1 MGYYEDLYNNI
12 SNPLDDDALL
22 DYIIDCY
29 SDNKS
34 IYNSITRYHLSQ
46 KKYHNGEYYPAK
58 KDAYWVKL
66 FNIWKNSVLSLN
78 RNQINYATTNNPGF
92 YGDLGKLINYL
103 RNMPEVKT
111 ADEFWALANDDN
123 NLISRYG
130 FQTLGE
136 YSSWHHIDSSELSFH
151 THRRPP
157 IEHRLYL
164 NSESVDTF
172 DIATLF
178 TDKCMARGIP
188 FYYKFDDFA
197 NRDDSLVIYSSSK
210 YLKYY
215 IEILREIKK
224 ENPELC
230 SRLCDPPSM
239 SGKIDGWIGYG
250 SEPERGSNGN
260 LRSFNEVRANAI
272 KRALEKTTNEWI
284 FRNVNKKVRQGN
296 REVTIGEIIESRIV
310 NSLYNVYYNRF
321 NDYKSRGNA
330 SAFYE
335 LYGLVEQD
343 FTSGNFRNLLYY
355 NVHQNFNSI
364 INRGV
369 QNSISCPP
377 ITIHTRENKI
387 IHIYYSN
394 YEAQFKKMGSE
405 IRRNDPSYKRSL
417 KKNIETEFQREGI
430 DIKKSCFDIDKFE
443 SLLKDDQEV
452 ELARQ
457 TSLQEEQRKLQE
469 ERQRAE
475 ERARLE
481 RQKRAEEQRRMQEER
496 QRAEERA
503 RLERQRRAEEQRR
516 LQEERER
523 LLREQRAKQEA
534 KRKREAASSNGIDFN
549 RLCSML
555 DNRVLNKRM
564 VLPNGSIISGKEYLR
579 NYVFPHIPENGKFIL
594 KSGAEMS
601 YLQFIDGFVMFI
613 GQAEYSGDMAK
624 LMEDNVVAN
633 KGTIVINGRRIK
645 ASEIVN
651 YCNPDILAKNVRFP
665 NGKAGKFKDYVSTY
679 FSKYIPENGRFI
691 LENGSEISATQY
703 IEEYVY
709 RMGQSKYSG
718 NASNLLFNT
727 TRANKGVL
735 LDRREKSKDEL
746 SQMLSNTTTN
756 NNSNSR
762 GGRRNG

>member
-29 SDNKS
+29 SDNRS
-34 IYNSITRYHLSQ
+34 IYNSITKYHLSQ

-66 FNIWKNSVLSLN
+66 FNIWKNSVLSLSNNN
-78 RNQINYATTNNPGF
+78 RVHNGE
-92 YGDLGKLINYL
+92 LGELINYL

-111 ADEFWALANDDN
+111 ADEFWALANDEN

-136 YSSWHHIDSSELSFH
+136 YSSWYHIDSSELSFH
-151 THRRPP
+151 THSRPP

-164 NSESVDTF
+164 NSESIDTF

-178 TDKCMARGIP
+178 TDKCMQRGIP
-188 FYYKFDDFA
+188 FYYKFDDYA
-197 NRDDSLVIYSSSK
+197 DRDDSLVIYSSSQ

-215 IEILREIKK
+215 IEILRELKR
-224 ENPELC
+224 ENPDLF

-284 FRNVNKKVRQGN
+284 FRNINKKVRQGN
-296 REVTIGEIIESRIV
+296 RETTIGEIIESRIV
-310 NSLYNVYYNRF
+310 NSLYNVYYDRF
-321 NDYKSRGNA
+321 NNYKNRGNA

-335 LYGLVEQD
+335 LYGLVEGD
-343 FTSGNFRNLLYY
+343 FTSGNFKNLLYY
-355 NVHQNFNSI
+355 NIHQNFNSI

-417 KKNIETEFQREGI
+417 KKNIEVEFQREGI

-457 TSLQEEQRKLQE
+457 TRLQEEQRKL
-469 ERQRAE
+469 
-475 ERARLE
+475 
-481 RQKRAEEQRRMQEER
+481 QEER

-534 KRKREAASSNGIDFN
+534 KRKREAASSSGIDFN

-564 VLPNGSIISGKEYLR
+564 VLPNGSVISGKEYLR

-633 KGTIVINGRRIK
+633 KGSIVINGRRIK

-651 YCNPDILAKNVRFP
+651 YCNPDILAKSVRFP

-727 TRANKGVL
+727 TRANKGIL
-735 LDRREKSKDEL
+735 LDRREKSRDEL
-746 SQMLSNTTTN
+746 SQMLSNTTN

>member
-12 SNPLDDDALL
+12 SNPLDDDAFL

-29 SDNKS
+29 SDNRS
-34 IYNSITRYHLSQ
+34 IYNSITKYHLSQ

-66 FNIWKNSVLSLN
+66 FNIWKNSVLSLSNNN
-78 RNQINYATTNNPGF
+78 RVHNGE
-92 YGDLGKLINYL
+92 LGELINYL

-111 ADEFWALANDDN
+111 ADEFWALANDEN

-136 YSSWHHIDSSELSFH
+136 YSSWYHIDSSELSFH
-151 THRRPP
+151 THSRPP

-164 NSESVDTF
+164 NSESIDTF

-178 TDKCMARGIP
+178 TDKCMQRGIP
-188 FYYKFDDFA
+188 FYYKFDDYA
-197 NRDDSLVIYSSSK
+197 DRDDSLVIYSSSQ

-215 IEILREIKK
+215 IEILRELKR
-224 ENPELC
+224 ENPDLF

-250 SEPERGSNGN
+250 SEPERASNGN

-284 FRNVNKKVRQGN
+284 FRNINKKVRQGN
-296 REVTIGEIIESRIV
+296 RETTIGEIIESRIV
-310 NSLYNVYYNRF
+310 NSLYNVYYDRF
-321 NDYKSRGNA
+321 NNYKNRGNA

-335 LYGLVEQD
+335 LYGLVEDD

-355 NVHQNFNSI
+355 YIHQNFNSI

-417 KKNIETEFQREGI
+417 KKNIEAEFQREGI

-457 TSLQEEQRKLQE
+457 TRLQEEQRKLQE
-469 ERQRAE
+469 ERQ
-475 ERARLE
+475 
-481 RQKRAEEQRRMQEER
+481 K
-496 QRAEERA
+496 AEERA

-534 KRKREAASSNGIDFN
+534 KRKREAASSSGIDFN

-564 VLPNGSIISGKEYLR
+564 VLPNGSVISGKDYLR

-633 KGTIVINGRRIK
+633 KGSIVINGRRIK

-651 YCNPDILAKNVRFP
+651 YCNPDILAKSVRFP

-735 LDRREKSKDEL
+735 LDRREKSRDEL
-746 SQMLSNTTTN
+746 SQMLSNTTN

>member
-12 SNPLDDDALL
+12 SNPLDNDDFL

-34 IYNSITRYHLSQ
+34 IYNSITKYHLSQ

-66 FNIWKNSVLSLN
+66 FNIWKANVLVVSDN
-78 RNQINYATTNNPGF
+78 ITSSPTYNPKH
-92 YGDLGKLINYL
+92 YHSEVALANYL
-103 RNMPEVKT
+103 RSLPEIRT
-111 ADEFWALANDDN
+111 ADEFWALANDEN
-123 NLISRYG
+123 NLIGKYG
-130 FQTLGE
+130 FQTIGQ
-136 YSSWHHIDSSELSFH
+136 YTPWYHIDSAKLCFDR
-151 THRRPP
+151 HRRPP

-178 TDKCMARGIP
+178 TDKCMERGIP
-188 FYYKFDDFA
+188 FYYKFDDYA
-197 NRDDSLVIYSSSK
+197 DRDDSLVIYSSSQ

-215 IEILREIKK
+215 IEILRDLKR
-224 ENPELC
+224 ENPDLF

-296 REVTIGEIIESRIV
+296 REVTIGEILEARIV
-310 NSLYNVYYNRF
+310 NYVYSFYVEQYNNYKNRGKT
-321 NDYKSRGNA
+321 DS
-330 SAFYE
+330 FYE
-335 LYGLVEQD
+335 SYGLVEDD

-355 NVHQNFNSI
+355 NIHQNFNSI
-364 INRGV
+364 INNISR
-369 QNSISCPP
+369 NSSSNPP
-377 ITIHTRENKI
+377 IKVSTRGDKRI
-387 IHIYYSN
+387 LVYYSSLD
-394 YEAQFKKMGSE
+394 AQFKKMGSE

-417 KKNIETEFQREGI
+417 KKNIEAEFQREGI

-457 TSLQEEQRKLQE
+457 TRLQE

-481 RQKRAEEQRRMQEER
+481 RQK
-496 QRAEERA
+496 
-503 RLERQRRAEEQRR
+503 RAEEQRR

-534 KRKREAASSNGIDFN
+534 KRKREAASSSGIDFN
-549 RLCSML
+549 KLCSML
-555 DNRVLNKRM
+555 NNRVLNKRM
-564 VLPNGSIISGKEYLR
+564 ILPNGSVISGKEYLR

-633 KGTIVINGRRIK
+633 KGSIVINGRRIK

-651 YCNPDILAKNVRFP
+651 YCNPDILAKSVRFP

-727 TRANKGVL
+727 TRANRGVL
-735 LDRREKSKDEL
+735 LDRREKSRDEL
-746 SQMLSNTTTN
+746 SQMLSNTTN

>member
-1 MGYYEDLYNNI
+1 MGYYEYLYNNI
-12 SNPLDDDALL
+12 SNPLDNDAFL

-29 SDNKS
+29 SNNDG
-34 IYNSITRYHLSQ
+34 IYNSVTKFNLSQ
-46 KKYHNGEYYPAK
+46 KQYHRGEYYPDK
-58 KDAYWVKL
+58 RDAYWVKM
-66 FNIWKNSVLSLN
+66 FNIWKANVLAVSDS
-78 RNQINYATTNNPGF
+78 ITSSTTYNPKH
-92 YGDLGKLINYL
+92 YYSEVDLANYL
-103 RNMPEVKT
+103 RSLPEIRT
-111 ADEFWALANDDN
+111 ADEFWALANDEN
-123 NLISRYG
+123 NLISKYG
-130 FQTLGE
+130 FQTLGQ
-136 YSSWHHIDSSELSFH
+136 YTPWHHIDSAKVCFDRH
-151 THRRPP
+151 QRPH
-157 IEHRLYL
+157 IEHRLYI
-164 NSESVDTF
+164 NSESTDTF
-172 DIATLF
+172 DIASLF

-188 FYYKFDDFA
+188 FYYKFDDYA
-197 NRDDSLVIYSSSK
+197 NRDDSFVIYSSSK

-239 SGKIDGWIGYG
+239 TGKIDGWIGYG
-250 SEPERGSNGN
+250 SEPERGSNGD
-260 LRSFNEVRANAI
+260 LRSFNEVRSKAI
-272 KRALEKTTNEWI
+272 DRALEKTTNEWI
-284 FRNVNKKVRQGN
+284 FRNVNKRVRQGN
-296 REVTIGEIIESRIV
+296 RETTIGEIIESRIV
-310 NSLYNVYYNRF
+310 NSLYNVYYKRL

-335 LYGLVEQD
+335 LYGLVEDD

-355 NVHQNFNSI
+355 NIHQNFNSI

-369 QNSISCPP
+369 QNSSSSPT

-417 KKNIETEFQREGI
+417 KKNIEAEFQREGI
-430 DIKKSCFDIDKFE
+430 DIKKSCFDVDKFE
-443 SLLKDDQEV
+443 FLLRDDQEV

-457 TSLQEEQRKLQE
+457 TSLQEEQRRIEEQRRLEREKQRREEEQRRLQE
-469 ERQRAE
+469 ERQKA
-475 ERARLE
+475 
-481 RQKRAEEQRRMQEER
+481 
-496 QRAEERA
+496 
-503 RLERQRRAEEQRR
+503 LERQRRAEEQRR

-534 KRKREAASSNGIDFN
+534 KRKREAASSSGIDFN
-549 RLCSML
+549 KLCSML

-564 VLPNGSIISGKEYLR
+564 ILPNGSVISGKEYLR

-613 GQAEYSGDMAK
+613 GQAEYSGDLAK

-633 KGTIVINGRRIK
+633 KGTIVINDRRIK

-651 YCNPDILAKNVRFP
+651 YCNPDILNKNVRFP
-665 NGKAGKFKDYVSTY
+665 NGKVGKFRDYISTY
-679 FSKYIPENGRFI
+679 FSKYIPTNGKFI
-691 LENGSEISATQY
+691 LENGKVISAIQY
-703 IEEYVY
+703 IDEYVAGVGQTKY
-709 RMGQSKYSG
+709 RG
-718 NASNLLFNT
+718 NASELLFDT
-727 TRANKGVL
+727 TKANRGVL
-735 LDRREKSKDEL
+735 LDRRVKQSNEL
-746 SQMLSNTTTN
+746 SQMLSDTNTITNTN
-756 NNSNSR
+756 NR

>member
-29 SDNKS
+29 SDNRS
-34 IYNSITRYHLSQ
+34 IYNSITKYHLSQ

-66 FNIWKNSVLSLN
+66 FNIWKNSVLSLSNNN
-78 RNQINYATTNNPGF
+78 RVHNGE
-92 YGDLGKLINYL
+92 LGELINYL

-111 ADEFWALANDDN
+111 ADEFWALANDEN

-136 YSSWHHIDSSELSFH
+136 YSSWYHIDSSELSFH
-151 THRRPP
+151 THSRPP

-164 NSESVDTF
+164 NSESIDTF

-178 TDKCMARGIP
+178 TDKCMQRGIP

-197 NRDDSLVIYSSSK
+197 DRDDSLVIYSSSQ

-215 IEILREIKK
+215 IEILRELKR
-224 ENPELC
+224 ENPDLF

-250 SEPERGSNGN
+250 SEPERASNGN

-284 FRNVNKKVRQGN
+284 FRNINKKVRQGN
-296 REVTIGEIIESRIV
+296 RETTIGEIIESRIV
-310 NSLYNVYYNRF
+310 NSLYNVYYDRF
-321 NDYKSRGNA
+321 NNYKNRGNA

-335 LYGLVEQD
+335 LYGLVEDD

-355 NVHQNFNSI
+355 YIHQNFNSI

-405 IRRNDPSYKRSL
+405 IKRNDPSYKRSL
-417 KKNIETEFQREGI
+417 KKNIEVEFQREGI

-457 TSLQEEQRKLQE
+457 TRLQEEQR
-469 ERQRAE
+469 RI
-475 ERARLE
+475 
-481 RQKRAEEQRRMQEER
+481 EEQRRLEREKQRREEEQRRLKEER
-496 QRAEERA
+496 QKA
-503 RLERQRRAEEQRR
+503 LERQRRAEEQRR

-534 KRKREAASSNGIDFN
+534 KRKREAASSSGIDFN

-564 VLPNGSIISGKEYLR
+564 VLPNGSVISGKEYLR

-633 KGTIVINGRRIK
+633 KGSIVINGRRIK

-651 YCNPDILAKNVRFP
+651 YCNPDILAKSVRFP

-727 TRANKGVL
+727 TRANKGIL
-735 LDRREKSKDEL
+735 LDRREKSRDEL
-746 SQMLSNTTTN
+746 SQMLSNTTN

>member
-12 SNPLDDDALL
+12 SNPLDDDAFL

-29 SDNKS
+29 SDNRS
-34 IYNSITRYHLSQ
+34 IYNSITKYHLSQ

-66 FNIWKNSVLSLN
+66 FNIWKNSVLSLSNNN
-78 RNQINYATTNNPGF
+78 RVHNGE
-92 YGDLGKLINYL
+92 LGELINYL

-111 ADEFWALANDDN
+111 ADEFWALANDEN

-136 YSSWHHIDSSELSFH
+136 YSSWYHIDSSELSFH
-151 THRRPP
+151 THSRPP

-164 NSESVDTF
+164 NSESIDTF

-178 TDKCMARGIP
+178 TDKCMQRGIP

-197 NRDDSLVIYSSSK
+197 DRDDSLVIYSSSK

-215 IEILREIKK
+215 IEILRELKR
-224 ENPELC
+224 ENPDLF

-250 SEPERGSNGN
+250 SEPERASNGN

-284 FRNVNKKVRQGN
+284 FRNINKKVRQGN
-296 REVTIGEIIESRIV
+296 RETTIGEIIESRIV
-310 NSLYNVYYNRF
+310 NSLYNVYYDRF
-321 NDYKSRGNA
+321 NNYKNRGNA
-330 SAFYE
+330 SAYYE
-335 LYGLVEQD
+335 LYGLVEDD

-355 NVHQNFNSI
+355 NIHQNFNSI

-417 KKNIETEFQREGI
+417 KKNIEAEFQREGI

-457 TSLQEEQRKLQE
+457 TRLQEEQRKLQE

-481 RQKRAEEQRRMQEER
+481 RQK
-496 QRAEERA
+496 
-503 RLERQRRAEEQRR
+503 RAEEQRR

-534 KRKREAASSNGIDFN
+534 KRKREAASSSGIDFN

-564 VLPNGSIISGKEYLR
+564 VLPNGSVISGKEYLR

-633 KGTIVINGRRIK
+633 KGSIVINGRRIK

-651 YCNPDILAKNVRFP
+651 YCNPDILAKSVRFP

-727 TRANKGVL
+727 TRANKGIL
-735 LDRREKSKDEL
+735 LDRREKSRDEL
-746 SQMLSNTTTN
+746 SQMLSNTTN

>member
-1 MGYYEDLYNNI
+1 MGYYGNLYNSI
-12 SNPLDDDALL
+12 SNPLDNDAFL

-29 SDNKS
+29 SNNKS

-58 KDAYWVKL
+58 KDAYWVKM

-78 RNQINYATTNNPGF
+78 RNQINYATTNNPGY

-136 YSSWHHIDSSELSFH
+136 FSSWHHIDSSELSFH

-239 SGKIDGWIGYG
+239 TGKIDGWIGYG
-250 SEPERGSNGN
+250 SEPERGSNGD
-260 LRSFNEVRANAI
+260 LRSFNEVRSKAI
-272 KRALEKTTNEWI
+272 DRALEKTTNEWI
-284 FRNVNKKVRQGN
+284 FRNVNKRVRQGN
-296 REVTIGEIIESRIV
+296 RETTIGEIIESRIV
-310 NSLYNVYYNRF
+310 NSLYNVYYKRL

-335 LYGLVEQD
+335 LYGLVEDD

-355 NVHQNFNSI
+355 NIHQNFNSI

-369 QNSISCPP
+369 QNSSSSPT

-417 KKNIETEFQREGI
+417 KKNIEAEFQREGI
-430 DIKKSCFDIDKFE
+430 DIKKSCFDVDKFE
-443 SLLKDDQEV
+443 FLLRDDQEV

-457 TSLQEEQRKLQE
+457 TSLQEEQRRIEEQRRLEREKQRREEEQRRLQE
-469 ERQRAE
+469 ERQKA
-475 ERARLE
+475 
-481 RQKRAEEQRRMQEER
+481 
-496 QRAEERA
+496 
-503 RLERQRRAEEQRR
+503 LERQRRAEEQRR

-534 KRKREAASSNGIDFN
+534 KRKREAASSSGIDFN
-549 RLCSML
+549 KLCSML

-564 VLPNGSIISGKEYLR
+564 ILPNGSVISGKEYLR

-613 GQAEYSGDMAK
+613 GQTEYHGDFAK
-624 LMEDNVVAN
+624 MMEDNVVAN
-633 KGTIVINGRRIK
+633 NGTININGNKIK
-645 ASEIVN
+645 ATEIVN
-651 YCNPDILAKNVRFP
+651 YCNPDILNKNVRFP
-665 NGKAGKFKDYVSTY
+665 NGKVGKFRDYVTTY
-679 FSKYIPENGRFI
+679 FSKYIPTNGKFI
-691 LENGSEISATQY
+691 LKNGKVISAIQY
-703 IEEYVY
+703 IDEYVAGVGQTKY
-709 RMGQSKYSG
+709 RG
-718 NASNLLFNT
+718 NASGLLFDT
-727 TRANKGVL
+727 TRANRGVL
-735 LDRREKSKDEL
+735 LDRRVKQSNEL
-746 SQMLSNTTTN
+746 SQMLSDTNTVTNTN
-756 NNSNSR
+756 NR

>member
-1 MGYYEDLYNNI
+1 MGYYGNLYNSI
-12 SNPLDDDALL
+12 SNPLDNDAFL

-29 SDNKS
+29 SNNKS

-58 KDAYWVKL
+58 KDAYWVKM

-78 RNQINYATTNNPGF
+78 RNQINYATTNNPGY

-136 YSSWHHIDSSELSFH
+136 FSSWHHIDSSELSFH

-172 DIATLF
+172 DIASLF
-178 TDKCMARGIP
+178 TDKCMERGIP
-188 FYYKFDDFA
+188 FYYKFDDYA

-215 IEILREIKK
+215 VEILRELKK
-224 ENPELC
+224 ENPDLF

-239 SGKIDGWIGYG
+239 TGKIDGWIGYG
-250 SEPERGSNGN
+250 SEPERGSNGD

-272 KRALEKTTNEWI
+272 NRALEKTTNEWI
-284 FRNVNKKVRQGN
+284 FRNVNKRVRQGN
-296 REVTIGEIIESRIV
+296 RETTIGEIIESRIV
-310 NSLYNVYYNRF
+310 NYLYNVYYNRF
-321 NDYKSRGNA
+321 NDYKSRGNV

-335 LYGLVEQD
+335 LHGLVEDD
-343 FTSGNFRNLLYY
+343 FTSGNFRNLLQY
-355 NVHQNFNSI
+355 NIHQNFNSI

-369 QNSISCPP
+369 QNSSSSPT

-417 KKNIETEFQREGI
+417 KKNIEAEFQREGI
-430 DIKKSCFDIDKFE
+430 DIKKSCFDVDKFE
-443 SLLKDDQEV
+443 FLLRDDQEV

-457 TSLQEEQRKLQE
+457 TSLQEEQRRIEEQRRLEREKQRREEEQRRLQE
-469 ERQRAE
+469 ERQKA
-475 ERARLE
+475 
-481 RQKRAEEQRRMQEER
+481 
-496 QRAEERA
+496 
-503 RLERQRRAEEQRR
+503 LERQRRAEEQRR

-534 KRKREAASSNGIDFN
+534 KRKREAASSSGIDLN
-549 RLCSML
+549 KLRSML

-564 VLPNGSIISGKEYLR
+564 ILPNGSVISGKEYLR
-579 NYVFPHIPENGKFIL
+579 NYVFPHIPENGKFVL
-594 KSGAEMS
+594 KSGVEMS

-624 LMEDNVVAN
+624 MMEDNVVAN

-651 YCNPDILAKNVRFP
+651 YCNPDLLAKTVRFP
-665 NGKAGKFKDYVSTY
+665 NGKAGKFRDYVSTY

-691 LENGSEISATQY
+691 LENGNEISATQY

-709 RMGQSKYSG
+709 RLGQSKYGG

-735 LDRREKSKDEL
+735 LDRREKDRDKL
-746 SQMLSNTTTN
+746 SQMVSNTANISN
-756 NNSNSR
+756 NR

>member
-29 SDNKS
+29 SDNK
-34 IYNSITRYHLSQ
+34 TRYHLSQ

-58 KDAYWVKL
+58 KDAYWVKM

-78 RNQINYATTNNPGF
+78 RNQINYATTNNPGY

-136 YSSWHHIDSSELSFH
+136 FSSWHHIDSSELSFH

-239 SGKIDGWIGYG
+239 TGKIDGWIGYG
-250 SEPERGSNGN
+250 SEPERGSNGD
-260 LRSFNEVRANAI
+260 LRSFNEVRSKAI
-272 KRALEKTTNEWI
+272 DRALERTTHEWI
-284 FRNVNKKVRQGN
+284 FRNVNKRVRQGN
-296 REVTIGEIIESRIV
+296 RETTIGEIIESRIV
-310 NSLYNVYYNRF
+310 NSLYNVYYKRL

-335 LYGLVEQD
+335 LYGLVEDD

-355 NVHQNFNSI
+355 NIHQNFNSI

-369 QNSISCPP
+369 QNSSSSPT

-387 IHIYYSN
+387 IHVYYSN

-417 KKNIETEFQREGI
+417 KKNIEAEFQREGI
-430 DIKKSCFDIDKFE
+430 DIKKSCFDVDKFE
-443 SLLKDDQEV
+443 SLLRDDQEV

-457 TSLQEEQRKLQE
+457 TSLQEEQRRIEEQRRLEREKQRREEEQRRLQE
-469 ERQRAE
+469 ERQKA
-475 ERARLE
+475 
-481 RQKRAEEQRRMQEER
+481 
-496 QRAEERA
+496 
-503 RLERQRRAEEQRR
+503 LERQRRAEEQRR

-534 KRKREAASSNGIDFN
+534 KRKREAASSSGIDFN
-549 RLCSML
+549 KLCSML

-564 VLPNGSIISGKEYLR
+564 VLPNGSVISGKEYLR

-613 GQAEYSGDMAK
+613 GQTEYHGDFAK
-624 LMEDNVVAN
+624 MMEDNVVAN
-633 KGTIVINGRRIK
+633 KGTININGNKIK
-645 ASEIVN
+645 ATEKVN
-651 YCNPDILAKNVRFP
+651 YCNPDILNKNVRFP
-665 NGKAGKFKDYVSTY
+665 NGKVGKFRDYVTTY
-679 FSKYIPENGRFI
+679 FSKYIPTNGKFI
-691 LENGSEISATQY
+691 LKNGKVISAIQY
-703 IEEYVY
+703 IDEYVAGVGQTKY
-709 RMGQSKYSG
+709 RG
-718 NASNLLFNT
+718 NASGLLFDT
-727 TRANKGVL
+727 TRANRGVL
-735 LDRREKSKDEL
+735 LDRRVKQSNEL
-746 SQMLSNTTTN
+746 SQMLSDTNTVTNTN
-756 NNSNSR
+756 NR

>member
-1 MGYYEDLYNNI
+1 MGYYGNLYNSI
-12 SNPLDDDALL
+12 SNPLDNDAFL

-29 SDNKS
+29 SNNKS

-58 KDAYWVKL
+58 KDAYWVKM

-78 RNQINYATTNNPGF
+78 RNQINYATTNNPGY

-136 YSSWHHIDSSELSFH
+136 FSSWHHIDSSELSFH

-239 SGKIDGWIGYG
+239 TGKIDGWIGYG
-250 SEPERGSNGN
+250 SEPERGSNGD
-260 LRSFNEVRANAI
+260 LRSFNEVRSKAI
-272 KRALEKTTNEWI
+272 DRALEKTTNEWI
-284 FRNVNKKVRQGN
+284 FRNVNKRVRQGN
-296 REVTIGEIIESRIV
+296 RETTIGEIIESRIV
-310 NSLYNVYYNRF
+310 NSLYNVYYKRL

-335 LYGLVEQD
+335 LYGLVEDD

-355 NVHQNFNSI
+355 NIHQNFNSI

-369 QNSISCPP
+369 QNSSSSPT

-417 KKNIETEFQREGI
+417 KKNIEAEFQREGI
-430 DIKKSCFDIDKFE
+430 DIKKSCFDVDKFE
-443 SLLKDDQEV
+443 FLLRDDQEV

-457 TSLQEEQRKLQE
+457 TSLQEEQRRIEEQRRLEREKQRREEEQRRLQE
-469 ERQRAE
+469 ERQKA
-475 ERARLE
+475 
-481 RQKRAEEQRRMQEER
+481 
-496 QRAEERA
+496 
-503 RLERQRRAEEQRR
+503 LERQRRAEEQRR

-534 KRKREAASSNGIDFN
+534 KRKREAASSSGIDFN
-549 RLCSML
+549 KLCSML

-564 VLPNGSIISGKEYLR
+564 ILPNGSVISGKEYLR

-613 GQAEYSGDMAK
+613 GQAEYSGDLAK

-679 FSKYIPENGRFI
+679 FSKYIPTNGKFI
-691 LENGSEISATQY
+691 LENGKVISAIQY
-703 IEEYVY
+703 IDEYVAGVGQTKY
-709 RMGQSKYSG
+709 RG
-718 NASNLLFNT
+718 NASELLFDT
-727 TRANKGVL
+727 TRANRGVL
-735 LDRREKSKDEL
+735 LDRRVKQSNEL

-762 GGRRNG
+762 GGRKNG

>member
-1 MGYYEDLYNNI
+1 MGYYGNLYNSI
-12 SNPLDDDALL
+12 SNPLDNDAFL

-29 SDNKS
+29 SNNKS

-58 KDAYWVKL
+58 KDAYWVKM

-78 RNQINYATTNNPGF
+78 RNQINYATTNNPGY

-136 YSSWHHIDSSELSFH
+136 FSSWHHIDSSELSFH

-239 SGKIDGWIGYG
+239 TGKIDGWIGYG
-250 SEPERGSNGN
+250 SEPERGSNGD
-260 LRSFNEVRANAI
+260 LRSFNEVRSKAI
-272 KRALEKTTNEWI
+272 DRALEKTTNEWI
-284 FRNVNKKVRQGN
+284 FRNVNKRVRQGN
-296 REVTIGEIIESRIV
+296 RETTIGEIIESRIV
-310 NSLYNVYYNRF
+310 NSLYNVYYKRL

-335 LYGLVEQD
+335 LYGLVEDD

-355 NVHQNFNSI
+355 NIHQNFNSI

-369 QNSISCPP
+369 QNSSSSPT

-417 KKNIETEFQREGI
+417 KKNIEAEFQREGI
-430 DIKKSCFDIDKFE
+430 DIKKSCFDVDKFE
-443 SLLKDDQEV
+443 FLLRDDQEV

-457 TSLQEEQRKLQE
+457 TSLQEEQRRIEEQRRLEREKQRREEEQRRLQE
-469 ERQRAE
+469 ERQKA
-475 ERARLE
+475 
-481 RQKRAEEQRRMQEER
+481 
-496 QRAEERA
+496 
-503 RLERQRRAEEQRR
+503 LERQRRAEEQRR

-534 KRKREAASSNGIDFN
+534 KRKREAASSSGIDFN
-549 RLCSML
+549 KLCSML

-564 VLPNGSIISGKEYLR
+564 ILPNGSVISGKEYLR

-594 KSGAEMS
+594 KSGAEMP
-601 YLQFIDGFVMFI
+601 YLQFIDGFIMFI
-613 GQAEYSGDMAK
+613 GQTEYHGDFAK
-624 LMEDNVVAN
+624 MMEDNVVAN
-633 KGTIVINGRRIK
+633 KGTININGNKIK
-645 ASEIVN
+645 ATEIVN
-651 YCNPDILAKNVRFP
+651 YCNPDILNKNVRFP
-665 NGKAGKFKDYVSTY
+665 NGKVGKFRDYVTTY
-679 FSKYIPENGRFI
+679 FSKYIPTNGKFI
-691 LENGSEISATQY
+691 LENGKVISAIQY
-703 IEEYVY
+703 IDEYVAGVGQTKY
-709 RMGQSKYSG
+709 RG
-718 NASNLLFNT
+718 NASELLFDT
-727 TRANKGVL
+727 TRANRGVL
-735 LDRREKSKDEL
+735 LDRRVKQSNEL

-762 GGRRNG
+762 GGRKNG